1 MKATSEAANGI
12 LVVDDNEQ
20 NRALADASLEDEG
33 YHVVLASTGAEALAA
48 FEAQPFDCV
57 LLDVRMPG
65 MDGFEVCRRI
75 RALPRGKSVSIVFLT
90 ALRDLDTFEAA
101 LAAGG
106 DDFLTKPL
114 RPAEL
119 LVRVKGALELRRLDD
134 ENQTLFRTIREQRDA
149 MMRLQLQK
157 EQLTAFLVH
166 DLKNP
171 VNGLDLHAQLLQR
184 DKTLSESAKNS
195 VRAIR
200 QEAARLAQLISN
212 MLDISKGEAGEL
224 TVRKAECALRELVSS
239 VLSEF
244 GVRAEGKQLTLMPR
258 VETDRVMA
266 DPALLRRVLE
276 NLLDNAIRH
285 APAESVVS
293 LVARKLDDVVEL
305 RIADHGSGIPA
316 PLRELVFDRFV
327 QASGEDDRQSGY
339 GLGLAFCKLAVQ
351 AHGGTIAVEDG
362 APGAV
367 FCVRLPA
374 VP

>member
-1 MKATSEAANGI
+1 MNAAAELVNGV

-20 NRALADASLEDEG
+20 NRALADATLEDEG
-33 YHVVLASTGAEALAA
+33 YRVVLAASGTEALSA
-48 FEAQPFDCV
+48 FEAQHFDCV

-65 MDGFEVCRRI
+65 MDGFEVCRQI
-75 RALPRGKSVSIVFLT
+75 RSLPRGASVSIVFLT

-119 LVRVKGALELRRLDD
+119 LVRVKAALELRRLDD
-134 ENQTLFRTIREQRDA
+134 ENRALFQTIREQRDA
-149 MMRLQLQK
+149 MMRLQLHK

-184 DKTLSESAKNS
+184 DRTLSESAKNS

-224 TVRKAECALRELVSS
+224 TVQKADCPLHALVASIAT
-239 VLSEF
+239 EF
-244 GVRAEGKQLTLMPR
+244 EVRAEAKQVTLAPR
-258 VETDRVMA
+258 LEVEHVSA
-266 DPALLRRVLE
+266 DPGLLRRVLE

-285 APAESVVS
+285 APEGSVIS
-293 LVARKLDDVVEL
+293 LVARKVDGVTEF
-305 RIADHGSGIPA
+305 RIADQGSGVPE

-327 QASGEDDRQSGY
+327 QASGHSSQQNSY

-362 APGAV
+362 APGAI
-367 FCVRLPA
+367 FCVRLPNA
-374 VP
+374 P